1 MNHFLGM
8 VLLLLLLFWVLVA
21 ILDQPAVPELDAY
34 TWLLGSSFYNQTGK
48 KGNRLH
54 SDPQPP
60 AEVNRFENWITVRK
74 QQYSKLL
81 EENLLFQFLIYY
93 FIVTIT

>member
-1 MNHFLGM
+1 M

-21 ILDQPAVPELDAY
+21 ILDQPTVPELDAY
-34 TWLLGSSFYNQTGK
+34 TWLLVSSLYNQTGK

-60 AEVNRFENWITVRK
+60 AETKQFENWITIRK
-74 QQYSKLL
+74 KKKG
-81 EENLLFQFLIYY
+81 IK
-93 FIVTIT
+93 